1 MFIEG
6 MVEYRPG
13 IDAERY
19 VWRKVKSVFIERESF
34 GFLHFPMFK
43 ENHASKREIDILL
56 VDREIGVT
64 VIEVK
69 GINIKQIQGIQGHIW
84 HFTKDY
90 YVSKGEPFNQAEQQL
105 NMLCDDIEKK
115 DSLNRAFSKRAVVA
129 LPYITSEQWIERGF
143 NQLLNTPFILFKDDF
158 EQGTWIQKL
167 ERMNIYKARLNLQ
180 DSQWDALKKHFYI
193 RDLAREKTDEIKSEK
208 QKRFS
213 NLYVFTSE
221 EQFHKEKEEIEK
233 LLKEGLKIYI
243 FSTFSISKNWLAL
256 QKDFCDEFQLQVFQ
270 TKETLLSVDTRII
283 QDGEVEASFLK
294 NILSPAFPEFNL
306 GQYIAVHTPHTDNL
320 MITAGAGTGKTYVM
334 IDRIFYLLEKV
345 GITLKDI
352 IMVTFTNASTN
363 EMKERLQKKLLSM
376 FKLTGKTKYLYF
388 AEEVKN
394 IQIST
399 IHAFSK
405 SILTQLAHEIGF
417 GRNLKVRS
425 FIKTKSDILEK
436 LANEFFQ
443 KHPAKVLVDLNLKF
457 YEVIKMMKSFWD
469 EMEKKGLTRQEI
481 ELIDWG
487 TVVKEEHQV
496 LKDLFQY
503 VFKQCEGLLEAQK
516 KKENAIDTGDM
527 VRKLKLFTQGD
538 TLKQLQTDKY
548 LFVDEFQDSD
558 NTQIELVAS
567 LQNQL
572 KYHLFVVGDIKQSI
586 YRFRGADYTS
596 FTRLA
601 ERVNSSFTPVA
612 LNQNYRTTSSLL
624 EKLDKVFSVWGQK
637 CWGPKGK
644 ESLLPYTE
652 DDRLKGMKITESTI
666 GEFLYPNI
674 NKDNVEEET
683 VRQILESVDIAKQLS
698 DDENKRI
705 ALVVRTNKQA
715 LEVREW
721 CEKAGIGTVQNLDGT
736 FYKSDAVIHFK
747 MMLDALLYPG
757 EAKHVVNFL
766 QSPYFRYAIPT
777 KLLVPLKGDSEKII
791 KFLQLHM
798 GNDFTQ
804 YLDELK
810 RLPVMAVIQKVISE
824 KGLLQNIS
832 SYYEVKYGDDPDI
845 DESIK
850 QLEIELAVKQYE
862 KNLYHL
868 MNIIQKQFDSMSG
881 TLWNIHEWLTLQI
894 RVNRNENEPMIET
907 KLGVVEITTVHR
919 SKGLEYHTVIMPK
932 LNHSFSNKQASFYIQ
947 DEKEM
952 GEDKRIVGWK
962 AKDIKNNHFA
972 TLQNYESFEVERE
985 ETRLLYVAMTRA
997 KKRLILMMPEKIS
1010 ENTWGNLLGRAFNEV
1025 NHER

>member
-56 VDREIGVT
+56 VDRKIGVT

-90 YVSKGEPFNQAEQQL
+90 YASKGEPFNQAEQQL

-115 DSLNRAFSKRAVVA
+115 DILNRSFSKRAVVA
-129 LPYITSEQWIERGF
+129 FPYITSEQWKERGF
-143 NQLLNTPFILFKDDF
+143 NQLLHTPFILFKDDF
-158 EQGTWIQKL
+158 EQGTWVQKL
-167 ERMNIYKARLNLQ
+167 ERMNIYKARLTLHAH
-180 DSQWDALKKHFYI
+180 QWDALKKHFYI
-193 RDLAREKTDEIKSEK
+193 RDLVRVKTEDIKSEK

-213 NLYVFTSE
+213 NLYIFTSE
-221 EQFHKEKEEIEK
+221 GQFHKEKEEIEN

-243 FSTFSISKNWLAL
+243 FSTFSISTSWLVS
-256 QKDFCDEFQLQVFQ
+256 QEDFFNEFQLQVFQ
-270 TKETLLSVDTRII
+270 TKETNFSVDKRII

-294 NILSPAFPEFNL
+294 NILAPAFPKFNF
-306 GQYIAVHTPHTDNL
+306 GQYIAIHTPHTDNL

-425 FIKTKSDILEK
+425 FIKTKDDILEK
-436 LANEFFQ
+436 LTNEFFK
-443 KHPAKVLVDLNLKF
+443 KHSAKVLVDLKLKF
-457 YEVIKMMKSFWD
+457 YEVTDMMKSFWD

-481 ELIDWG
+481 ESIDWG

-496 LKDLFQY
+496 LKDLFQF
-503 VFKQCEGLLEAQK
+503 VFKRCEGVLEAEK
-516 KKENAIDTGDM
+516 RKENAIDTGDM
-527 VRKLKLFTQGD
+527 VRKLKLFTKD
-538 TLKQLQTDKY
+538 DKLKQLQTDKY

-596 FTRLA
+596 FKRLK
-601 ERVNSSFTPVA
+601 ERVNSSFIPVA

-624 EKLDKVFSVWGQK
+624 EKLDRVFSVWGQK
-637 CWGPKGK
+637 CWGPRAN
-644 ESLLPYTE
+644 ECLLPYTE
-652 DDRLKGMKITESTI
+652 NDRLRGMKITEPTM
-666 GEFLYPNI
+666 GEFLHPNTH
-674 NKDNVEEET
+674 KDKLEAET
-683 VRQILESVDIAKQLS
+683 VRHIRESVDITKQLP

-721 CEKAGIGTVQNLDGT
+721 CEKARIRTVQNLDGT

-766 QSPYFRYAIPT
+766 QSPYFRYTIPT
-777 KLLVPLKGDSEKII
+777 KLLVPLKGDSDKII

-798 GNDFTQ
+798 RNDFTQ

-810 RLPVMAVIQKVISE
+810 RLPVMAVIQKIISE

-832 SYYEVKYGDDPDI
+832 SYYEVKYGDDPNI

-850 QLEIELAVKQYE
+850 QLEIEIAVKQYE

-952 GEDKRIVGWK
+952 VDDKRIVGWK
-962 AKDIKNNHFA
+962 ANNFKNNHFA
-972 TLQNYESFEVERE
+972 ALQNYESFEVERE

-997 KKRLILMMPEKIS
+997 KKRLLLMMPEKIS

>member
-1 MFIEG
+1 MD
-6 MVEYRPG
+6 EYRPG
-13 IDAERY
+13 IEAERY
-19 VWRKVKSVFIERESF
+19 VWEQVKSVFDKRESF

-43 ENHASKREIDILL
+43 KDHSSKREIDILL
-56 VDREIGVT
+56 VDHEVGIT

-69 GINIKQIQGIQGHIW
+69 GISINQIKGIQGHIW
-84 HFTKDY
+84 HCTNGVHSY
-90 YVSKGEPFNQAEQQL
+90 KGEPYNQAEQQL

-115 DSLNRAFSKRAVVA
+115 DILNRSFSKRAVVA
-129 LPYITSEQWIERGF
+129 LPYITSEQWKERGF
-143 NQLLNTPFILFKDDF
+143 NQLLHTPFILFKDDF
-158 EQGTWIQKL
+158 EQGTWVQKL
-167 ERMNIYKARLNLQ
+167 ERMNIYKATLTLH
-180 DSQWDALKKHFYI
+180 SHQWDALKKHFYI
-193 RDLAREKTDEIKSEK
+193 RDVVREKTDDIKSNK
-208 QKRFS
+208 QQGFS
-213 NLYVFTSE
+213 NLYVFTNE
-221 EQFHKEKEEIEK
+221 EQFQKEKEKIEN
-233 LLKEGLKIYI
+233 LLKNGLKIYI
-243 FSTFSISKNWLAL
+243 FSTFSISASWLAS
-256 QKDFCDEFQLQVFQ
+256 QEEFFDEFQLQIFQ
-270 TKETLLSVDTRII
+270 TKETNFSVDKRII

-294 NILSPAFPEFNL
+294 NILAPAFPKFNF
-306 GQYIAVHTPHTDNL
+306 GQYIAIHTPHTDNL

-425 FIKTKSDILEK
+425 FIKTKDDILEK
-436 LANEFFQ
+436 LTNEFFK
-443 KHPAKVLVDLNLKF
+443 KHSAKVLVDLKLKF
-457 YEVIKMMKSFWD
+457 YEVTDMMKSFWD

-481 ELIDWG
+481 ESIDWG

-496 LKDLFQY
+496 LQDLFQF
-503 VFKQCEGLLEAQK
+503 VFKRCEGVLEAEK
-516 KKENAIDTGDM
+516 RKENAIDTGDM
-527 VRKLKLFTQGD
+527 VRKLKLFTKD
-538 TLKQLQTDKY
+538 DKLKQLQTDKY

-601 ERVNSSFTPVA
+601 ERANSSFTPVA

-637 CWGPKGK
+637 CWGPTGN

-652 DDRLKGMKITESTI
+652 NDRLKGMQITEPTI
-666 GEFLYPNI
+666 GEFLYPNT
-674 NKDNVEEET
+674 NKYNVEEKT
-683 VRQILESVDIAKQLS
+683 VCHIFESVDITKQLP

-766 QSPYFRYAIPT
+766 QSPYFRYVIPT

-810 RLPVMAVIQKVISE
+810 RLPVMAVIQKIISE

-832 SYYEVKYGDDPDI
+832 SYYEVKYGDDPNI

-850 QLEIELAVKQYE
+850 QLEIEIAVKQYE

-907 KLGVVEITTVHR
+907 KLGFVEITTVHR

-952 GEDKRIVGWK
+952 DNHKRIVGWK
-962 AKDIKNNHFA
+962 VKDFKNNQFA
-972 TLQNYESFEVERE
+972 KLQNYESFEVERE

-997 KKRLILMMPEKIS
+997 KKRLLLMMPEKIS

>member
-19 VWRKVKSVFIERESF
+19 VWEKVKSAFNERESF

-56 VDREIGVT
+56 VDRNIGVT

-90 YVSKGEPFNQAEQQL
+90 YASKGEPFNQAEQQL

-115 DSLNRAFSKRAVVA
+115 DSINRAFSKRAVVA

-193 RDLAREKTDEIKSEK
+193 RNLAREKTDEIKSEK

-256 QKDFCDEFQLQVFQ
+256 QKEFCDEFQLQVFQ

-443 KHPAKVLVDLNLKF
+443 KHSAKVLVDLNLKF
-457 YEVIKMMKSFWD
+457 YEVINMMKSFWD
-469 EMEKKGLTRQEI
+469 EMEKKGLTRREI
-481 ELIDWG
+481 ESIDWG
-487 TVVKEEHQV
+487 TVVTEEHQI

-503 VFKQCEGLLEAQK
+503 VFKQCEGVLEAQK

-572 KYHLFVVGDIKQSI
+572 TYHLFVVGDIKQSI

-596 FTRLA
+596 FKRLA

-644 ESLLPYTE
+644 ECLLPYTE
-652 DDRLKGMKITESTI
+652 DDRLRGMKITEPTI
-666 GEFLYPNI
+666 GEFLYPNT

-683 VRQILESVDIAKQLS
+683 VRQIFESVDIVKQLS

-766 QSPYFRYAIPT
+766 QSPYFRYTIPT
-777 KLLVPLKGDSEKII
+777 KLLIPLKGDSEKII

-810 RLPVMAVIQKVISE
+810 RLPVMAVIQKIISE
-824 KGLLQNIS
+824 KGLLQHIS

-850 QLEIELAVKQYE
+850 QLEIEIAVKQYE

-952 GEDKRIVGWK
+952 GDDKRTVGWK
-962 AKDIKNNHFA
+962 AKDIKNNYFA

>member
-1 MFIEG
+1 
-6 MVEYRPG
+6 
-13 IDAERY
+13 
-19 VWRKVKSVFIERESF
+19 
-34 GFLHFPMFK
+34 
-43 ENHASKREIDILL
+43 
-56 VDREIGVT
+56 
-64 VIEVK
+64 
-69 GINIKQIQGIQGHIW
+69 
-84 HFTKDY
+84 
-90 YVSKGEPFNQAEQQL
+90 
-105 NMLCDDIEKK
+105 
-115 DSLNRAFSKRAVVA
+115 
-129 LPYITSEQWIERGF
+129 
-143 NQLLNTPFILFKDDF
+143 
-158 EQGTWIQKL
+158 
-167 ERMNIYKARLNLQ
+167 
-180 DSQWDALKKHFYI
+180 
-193 RDLAREKTDEIKSEK
+193 
-208 QKRFS
+208 
-213 NLYVFTSE
+213 
-221 EQFHKEKEEIEK
+221 
-233 LLKEGLKIYI
+233 
-243 FSTFSISKNWLAL
+243 
-256 QKDFCDEFQLQVFQ
+256 
-270 TKETLLSVDTRII
+270 
-283 QDGEVEASFLK
+283 
-294 NILSPAFPEFNL
+294 
-306 GQYIAVHTPHTDNL
+306 
-320 MITAGAGTGKTYVM
+320 
-334 IDRIFYLLEKV
+334 
-345 GITLKDI
+345 
-352 IMVTFTNASTN
+352 
-363 EMKERLQKKLLSM
+363 
-376 FKLTGKTKYLYF
+376 
-388 AEEVKN
+388 
-394 IQIST
+394 
-399 IHAFSK
+399 
-405 SILTQLAHEIGF
+405 
-417 GRNLKVRS
+417 
-425 FIKTKSDILEK
+425 
-436 LANEFFQ
+436 
-443 KHPAKVLVDLNLKF
+443 
-457 YEVIKMMKSFWD
+457 
-469 EMEKKGLTRQEI
+469 
-481 ELIDWG
+481 
-487 TVVKEEHQV
+487 
-496 LKDLFQY
+496 
-503 VFKQCEGLLEAQK
+503 
-516 KKENAIDTGDM
+516 M

-538 TLKQLQTDKY
+538 TLKQLQNDKY

-644 ESLLPYTE
+644 ECLLPYTKG
-652 DDRLKGMKITESTI
+652 DRLRGMKITEPTI
-666 GEFLYPNI
+666 GEFLYPNT

-683 VRQILESVDIAKQLS
+683 VRQIFESVDIVKQLS

-736 FYKSDAVIHFK
+736 FYKSDAVVHFK

-777 KLLVPLKGDSEKII
+777 KLLIPLKGDSEKII

-810 RLPVMAVIQKVISE
+810 RLPVMAVIQKIISE
-824 KGLLQNIS
+824 KGLLQHIS
-832 SYYEVKYGDDPDI
+832 SYYEVKYGDDTDI

-850 QLEIELAVKQYE
+850 QLEIEIAVKQYE

-952 GEDKRIVGWK
+952 GDDKRIVGWK

>member
-1 MFIEG
+1 

-19 VWRKVKSVFIERESF
+19 VWKKVKSAFIERESF

-56 VDREIGVT
+56 VDRDIGVT

-90 YVSKGEPFNQAEQQL
+90 YASKGEPFNQAEQQL

-180 DSQWDALKKHFYI
+180 DSQWDALKKQFYI
-193 RDLAREKTDEIKSEK
+193 RNLAREKTDEIKSEK

-221 EQFHKEKEEIEK
+221 EQFHKEKEEIDK

-243 FSTFSISKNWLAL
+243 FSTFSISTSWLAL

-399 IHAFSK
+399 IHSFSK

-443 KHPAKVLVDLNLKF
+443 KHSAKVLVDLNLKF
-457 YEVIKMMKSFWD
+457 YEVTKMMKSFWD

-481 ELIDWG
+481 ESIDWG

-644 ESLLPYTE
+644 ECLLPYTE
-652 DDRLKGMKITESTI
+652 DDRLKGMKITEPTI
-666 GEFLYPNI
+666 GEFLYPNT

-683 VRQILESVDIAKQLS
+683 VRQILESVDITKQLP

-705 ALVVRTNKQA
+705 SLVVRTNKQA

-810 RLPVMAVIQKVISE
+810 RLPVMAVIQKIISE

-845 DESIK
+845 DVSIK
-850 QLEIELAVKQYE
+850 QLEIEIAVKQYE

-952 GEDKRIVGWK
+952 GDDKRIVGWK

>member
-13 IDAERY
+13 IDAEHY
-19 VWRKVKSVFIERESF
+19 VWKKVKSVFIERESF

-56 VDREIGVT
+56 VDREIGIT

-69 GINIKQIQGIQGHIW
+69 GISINQIKGIQGHIW
-84 HFTKDY
+84 HCTNGVHSY
-90 YVSKGEPFNQAEQQL
+90 KGEPYNQAEQQL

-115 DSLNRAFSKRAVVA
+115 DILNRAVSKRAVVA

-158 EQGTWIQKL
+158 EQGTWVKKL

-193 RDLAREKTDEIKSEK
+193 RNLARAKTEEIKSEK
-208 QKRFS
+208 IKRFS

-221 EQFHKEKEEIEK
+221 EQFHKEKEEIDK

-243 FSTFSISKNWLAL
+243 FSTFSISTSWLAL

-443 KHPAKVLVDLNLKF
+443 KHSAKVLVDLNLKF
-457 YEVIKMMKSFWD
+457 YEVTKMMKSFWD

-481 ELIDWG
+481 ESIDWG

-503 VFKQCEGLLEAQK
+503 VFKRCEGLLEAQK

-644 ESLLPYTE
+644 ECLLPYTK
-652 DDRLKGMKITESTI
+652 DDRLRGMKITEPTI
-666 GEFLYPNI
+666 GEFLYPNT

-683 VRQILESVDIAKQLS
+683 VRQIFESVDIVKQLS

-736 FYKSDAVIHFK
+736 FYKSDAVVHFK

-798 GNDFTQ
+798 GNDFTR

-810 RLPVMAVIQKVISE
+810 RLPVMAVIQKIISE

-832 SYYEVKYGDDPDI
+832 SYYDVKYGDDPDI

-850 QLEIELAVKQYE
+850 QLEIEIAVKQYE

-907 KLGVVEITTVHR
+907 KLGVLEITTVHR

-952 GEDKRIVGWK
+952 GDDKRIVGWK

>member
-1 MFIEG
+1 
-6 MVEYRPG
+6 
-13 IDAERY
+13 
-19 VWRKVKSVFIERESF
+19 
-34 GFLHFPMFK
+34 
-43 ENHASKREIDILL
+43 
-56 VDREIGVT
+56 
-64 VIEVK
+64 
-69 GINIKQIQGIQGHIW
+69 KQIQGIQGHIW

-90 YVSKGEPFNQAEQQL
+90 YASKGEPFNQAEQQL

-180 DSQWDALKKHFYI
+180 DSQWDALKKQFYI
-193 RDLAREKTDEIKSEK
+193 RNLAREKTDEIKSEK

-221 EQFHKEKEEIEK
+221 EQFHKEKEEIDK

-243 FSTFSISKNWLAL
+243 FSTFSISTSWLAL

-399 IHAFSK
+399 IHSFSK

-443 KHPAKVLVDLNLKF
+443 KQSAKALVDLNLKF
-457 YEVIKMMKSFWD
+457 YEVTKMMKSFWD

-481 ELIDWG
+481 ESMDWG

-538 TLKQLQTDKY
+538 TLKQLQNDKY

-644 ESLLPYTE
+644 ECLLPYTE
-652 DDRLKGMKITESTI
+652 DDRLKGMKITEPTI
-666 GEFLYPNI
+666 GEFLYPNT

-810 RLPVMAVIQKVISE
+810 RLPVMAVIQKIISE

-832 SYYEVKYGDDPDI
+832 SYYDVKYGDDPDI

-850 QLEIELAVKQYE
+850 KLEIEIAVKQYE

-952 GEDKRIVGWK
+952 GDDKRIVGWK

-997 KKRLILMMPEKIS
+997 KKRLILMIPEKIS